1 MIAKLTGK
9 IVHRGIS
16 WIILDTSGVG
26 YKVYC
31 RIEAI
36 NDVDEI
42 ELFIHHHIREDQQ
55 TLYGFSALAELELF
69 ELLITVNGVGPKAAM
84 AIMGSAPPEKITAAI
99 AQGDAGLFKAIF
111 GIGPKVAAKI
121 IVELKSKVGGIGGYD
136 LAGLDASSDVV
147 DALETLGYKK
157 PEIAAVL
164 GDMPA
169 DLTSTQAKVK
179 WVLKTLGRAKK

>member
-36 NDVDEI
+36 NDADKI
-42 ELFIHHHIREDQQ
+42 ELFVHHHIREDQQ
-55 TLYGFSALAELELF
+55 TLYGFAALAELELF

-84 AIMGSAPPEKITAAI
+84 AIMGSARPEKITAAI
-99 AQGDAGLFKAIF
+99 AQGDAGLFKAIS

-169 DLTSTQAKVK
+169 GLADTQAKVK

>member
-9 IVHRGIS
+9 ISHRSAS
-16 WIILDTSGVG
+16 WLILDVSGVG
-26 YKVYC
+26 YKVFC
-31 RIEAI
+31 HVGSLDDAALTT
-36 NDVDEI
+36 
-42 ELFIHHHIREDQQ
+42 LFTHHYIREDQQ
-55 TLYGFSALAELELF
+55 TLYGFTTLAELELF

-84 AIMGSAPPEKITAAI
+84 AIMSSSKSDRIVNAI
-99 AQGDAGLFKAIF
+99 AQGDTAVFKAIS

-136 LAGLDASSDVV
+136 LTGFDASNEVV

-164 GDMPA
+164 KEMPA
-169 DLTSTQAKVK
+169 DLKDTQTKVK
-179 WVLKTLGRAKK
+179 WALKAMARQ

>member
-36 NDVDEI
+36 NDADKI
-42 ELFIHHHIREDQQ
+42 ELFVHHHIREDQQ
-55 TLYGFSALAELELF
+55 TLYGFATLAELELF

-84 AIMGSAPPEKITAAI
+84 AIMGSARPEKITAAI
-99 AQGDAGLFKAIF
+99 AQGDAGLFKAIS
-111 GIGPKVAAKI
+111 GIGPQTPAQKNADAQKK
-121 IVELKSKVGGIGGYD
+121 KSHATGR
-136 LAGLDASSDVV
+136 
-147 DALETLGYKK
+147 
-157 PEIAAVL
+157 
-164 GDMPA
+164 
-169 DLTSTQAKVK
+169 TQH
-179 WVLKTLGRAKK
+179 

>member
-36 NDVDEI
+36 NDADKI
-42 ELFIHHHIREDQQ
+42 ELFVHHHIREDQQ
-55 TLYGFSALAELELF
+55 TLYGFATLAELELF

-84 AIMGSAPPEKITAAI
+84 AIMGSARPEKITAAI
-99 AQGDAGLFKAIF
+99 AQGDAGLFKAI
-111 GIGPKVAAKI
+111 
-121 IVELKSKVGGIGGYD
+121 SGIGGYD

-157 PEIAAVL
+157 PEIAVVL
-164 GDMPA
+164 KDMPEGLA
-169 DLTSTQAKVK
+169 DTQAKVK